1 MARRGENE
9 FDFLGLYI
17 EEINGK
23 EDKSNGAIK
32 LREDS
37 IFIEKRSRLNGKVK
51 DSFEVAYD
59 DIVSD
64 GVDRPAKNRHVI
76 QFKDRKVSLKTI
88 DYEMLDVLEDKLF
101 DIIEGPQ
108 DTPQVN
114 QEAPQNIS
122 QAHQTVISA
131 KSEEKI
137 SEIDIP
143 DQIRKYHDLY
153 KEGIIS
159 EEEFENKKKELLS
172 S

>member
-64 GVDRPAKNRHVI
+64 GVDRPAKNRLVPV
-76 QFKDRKVSLKTI
+76 VS
-88 DYEMLDVLEDKLF
+88 F
-101 DIIEGPQ
+101 P
-108 DTPQVN
+108 P
-114 QEAPQNIS
+114 
-122 QAHQTVISA
+122 
-131 KSEEKI
+131 
-137 SEIDIP
+137 
-143 DQIRKYHDLY
+143 
-153 KEGIIS
+153 
-159 EEEFENKKKELLS
+159 
-172 S
+172 

>member
-64 GVDRPAKNRHVI
+64 GVDRPAKNRLVI

-101 DIIEGPQ
+101 DILEGPQ
-108 DTPQVN
+108 DVPQ
-114 QEAPQNIS
+114 AP
-122 QAHQTVISA
+122 QTVIAA